1 MISIRD
7 EIPTRRVPVVNYLL
21 ITINVLVFGL
31 MWLAGSAQVSPH
43 LAMLTFRLGGQAY
56 GSPGV

>member
-1 MISIRD
+1 M
-7 EIPTRRVPVVNYLL
+7 TKYLERA
-21 ITINVLVFGL
+21 NG
-31 MWLAGSAQVSPH
+31 ANSAQVSPH